1 MELQFLIPI
10 FGILLVMIPVAG
22 VTFAL
27 TLRFAVRPFV
37 QTLASALRESGAMGA
52 DRTQIVALARAVE
65 SLEAEVERLREAQ
78 AFDRELL
85 SPPGKSATRES
96 ASAPGGH
103 PG

>member
-22 VTFAL
+22 ITFAL

-37 QTLASALRESGAMGA
+37 ETLAAALRESGAIGA
-52 DRTQIVALARAVE
+52 DRTQLTALARAVE
-65 SLEAEVERLREAQ
+65 NLETEVERLREAQ

-85 SPPGKSATRES
+85 SAPGPPSTGES
-96 ASAPGGH
+96 SAPGRLEG
-103 PG
+103 